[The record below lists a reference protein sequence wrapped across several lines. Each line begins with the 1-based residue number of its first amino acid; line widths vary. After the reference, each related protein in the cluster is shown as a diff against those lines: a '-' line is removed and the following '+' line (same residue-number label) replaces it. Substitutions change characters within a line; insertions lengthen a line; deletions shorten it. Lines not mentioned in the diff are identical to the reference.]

1 MSRAKMQVLILPFLR
16 EGESVLYCIFR
27 RADMGIW
34 QFIAGGGEAGEAPL
48 EAAKRETREESG
60 IGEEAAF
67 YPLESICSIPTQC
80 FSEKSR
86 KAWGEACLVIPE
98 YAFAVEV
105 NSTRIVLSAEHG
117 EYRWVDDLTAT
128 RMLKYDSNKTALW
141 ELDQK
146 IKQNRI

>member
-1 MSRAKMQVLILPFLR
+1 MSRAKMQVLIIPFLR
-16 EGESVLYCIFR
+16 EGESVLYGIFR

-34 QFIAGGGEAGEAPL
+34 QFIAGGGEDGEMPP
-48 EAAKRETREESG
+48 EAAKRETREETG
-60 IGEEAAF
+60 IGEDAVF
-67 YPLESICSIPTQC
+67 YSLESICSIPAQC

-86 KAWGEACLVIPE
+86 KVWGETCLVIPE
-98 YAFAVEV
+98 YAFAVEA

-117 EYRWVDDLTAT
+117 EYRWVDYLTAT
-128 RMLKYDSNKTALW
+128 RLLHYDSNKTALW

>member
-1 MSRAKMQVLILPFLR
+1 MSRAKMQVLVIPFLPQ
-16 EGESVLYCIFR
+16 GEFILYCIFR

-48 EAAKRETREESG
+48 EAAKRETREETG
-60 IGEEAAF
+60 IERDAAF
-67 YPLESICSIPTQC
+67 YPLDSICSIPTQC

-86 KAWGEACLVIPE
+86 KEWGEACLVIPE
-98 YAFAVEV
+98 YAFAVKV
-105 NSTRIVLSAEHG
+105 NSTRVVLSAEHG
-117 EYRWVDDLTAT
+117 EYRWVDYLTAL
-128 RMLKYDSNKTALW
+128 RLLKFDSNKTALW